1 MEVSFDPAKDERN
14 IRERGLSFELAAEL
28 DFETALFQ
36 PDTRRDYG
44 EQRVRALGRLNGRVY
59 ALVFVETPKGIRVI
73 SFRKANPR
81 EVRIY
86 EQETQTQSGG

>member
-1 MEVSFDPAKDERN
+1 MEVSFDPAKNERN
-14 IRERGLSFELAAEL
+14 IRERGLLFELAGEL

-44 EQRVRALGRLNGRVY
+44 EQRVRVLGRLKGRVR

-73 SFRKANPR
+73 SFRKVNAR
-81 EVRIY
+81 EVNIHG
-86 EQETQTQSGG
+86 QETQDPAG